1 MKCFQN
7 EKIKMIIMVLAF
19 NISEEL
25 EKKIEKIVKKAKKL
39 SQELYKKLKEI
50 INNDDQTID
59 HYKNLRYSFSD
70 RKRVPVGKH
79 FVLIFKYIKEKKH
92 LIFLDFEHQDK
103 IYKRK

>member
-1 MKCFQN
+1 
-7 EKIKMIIMVLAF
+7 MVLTF

-25 EKKIEKIVKKAKKL
+25 ENKIEKQVTKDKKL
-39 SQELYKKLKEI
+39 SQELYKKIKEI
-50 INNDDQTID
+50 IDNDDQTIE
-59 HYKNLRYSFSD
+59 YYNNLRYSFSD

-92 LIFLDFEHQDK
+92 LIFLDFEHHDK

>member
-1 MKCFQN
+1 
-7 EKIKMIIMVLAF
+7 MVLTF

-25 EKKIEKIVKKAKKL
+25 ENKIEKQVTKDKKL
-39 SQELYKKLKEI
+39 SQELYKKIKEI
-50 INNDDQTID
+50 IDNDDQTIN

-70 RKRVPVGKH
+70 RKRVHVGKH

>member
-1 MKCFQN
+1 
-7 EKIKMIIMVLAF
+7 MVLTF

-25 EKKIEKIVKKAKKL
+25 ENKIEKQVTKDKKL
-39 SQELYKKLKEI
+39 SQELYKKIKEI
-50 INNDDQTID
+50 IDNDNQTIE

-92 LIFLDFEHQDK
+92 LIFLDFEHHDK
-103 IYKRK
+103 IYKIK